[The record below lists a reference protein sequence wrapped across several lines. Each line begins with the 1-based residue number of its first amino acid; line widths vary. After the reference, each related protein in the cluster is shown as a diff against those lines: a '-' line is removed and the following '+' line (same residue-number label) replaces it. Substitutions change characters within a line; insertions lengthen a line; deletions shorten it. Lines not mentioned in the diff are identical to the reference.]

1 MAIGRI
7 SGQMLKANLLR
18 SGTDLAFETNL
29 LVLDVTNSYVGVGTA
44 SPARKLHISDTGA
57 LRLPSGTDAQR
68 GTSAN
73 GDIRYNSER
82 SILESYVAGAWRS
95 LPSTGGSAF
104 SLADADGNTG
114 IDVERTTD
122 ENQIHFF
129 VEGLGD
135 VAHIRSDGNIELN
148 NLQISNQT
156 ITGLSTNTDIT
167 ITPNGTG
174 QVAMSSVDIAG
185 GEIDGTVI
193 GANSA
198 AAGTFTTVD
207 TSGNL
212 TVGGNLIVNGSTTT
226 IESTTLSVEDPLIIL
241 AKNNSGGNAN
251 TYDQGLLFN
260 RGSFSNVSFFW
271 DESADEF
278 AFATTSGETG
288 STAGN
293 ITIDS
298 YQTLRAGI
306 IKANT
311 SLDTGAIKALD
322 GTAAITIANSTGI
335 ITAST
340 NLNASAGVDI
350 DADNQSFTVGA
361 SADFT
366 ISHDGTNTTLDNN
379 TGVLRI
385 LGAVGSSIKLNA
397 PCEDV
402 DTQISGDTIVP
413 LFYVDASVDKI
424 GIKTS
429 TPSYTLDIGTATDAV
444 LLPQGNTAARPTAA
458 TGVIRFN
465 TQTGSYE
472 GSQDGSTWVSFVT
485 TDGTTP
491 AISKL
496 SATGDGSTSV
506 FASFFAATPAS
517 AANVLVFI
525 DNVHQEPTE
534 NYTISGTTL
543 TFTSAPHPGARIYAL
558 VGFDYGAGGSGPTNI
573 LTTVTKDAGSS
584 TGTIALDLTKL
595 VNKIIPQTSG
605 DNDQYTLAD
614 GIEGQIMYVVAGGD
628 LSAEYTSMKFAN
640 ARYRDTSGNIVEASN
655 VAFWLPFGGSLTGE
669 SQNTA
674 YNTSVTLIFTD
685 GYWNLPHSIFD

>member
-7 SGQMLKANLLR
+7 SGQMLRANLLR

-82 SILESYVAGAWRS
+82 SILEGYVAGAWTNLSSASS
-95 LPSTGGSAF
+95 L
-104 SLADADGNTG
+104 LDADENTG
-114 IDVERTTD
+114 VQVERTAD

-129 VEGLGD
+129 VEGQGD

-174 QVAMSSVDIAG
+174 QVAMTSVDIAG

-207 TSGNL
+207 TSGNV

-226 IESTTLSVEDPLIIL
+226 IESTTLSIEDPLLIL

-251 TYDQGLLFN
+251 TYDQGILFN
-260 RGSFSNVSFFW
+260 RGSFSNVAFFW
-271 DESADEF
+271 DESLDEF
-278 AFATTSGETG
+278 AFATTSAETG
-288 STAGN
+288 ATAGN
-293 ITIDS
+293 ITIDA
-298 YQTLRAGI
+298 YQKLHAGI
-306 IKANT
+306 IVAGT

-322 GTAAITIANSTGI
+322 GTAAITIANSTGV

-340 NLNASAGVDI
+340 NLNANAGLDI
-350 DADNQSFTVGA
+350 AADSQSFTVGA

-366 ISHDGTNTTLDNN
+366 IAHDGTDTTLDNN
-379 TGVLRI
+379 TGI
-385 LGAVGSSIKLNA
+385 LKIQGASGSSIQINSDA
-397 PCEDV
+397 ASV
-402 DTQISGDTIVP
+402 DTQISGDNTAAL
-413 LFYVDASVDKI
+413 LFVKASTDKI
-424 GIKTS
+424 GIATNS
-429 TPSYTLDIGTATDAV
+429 PSYILDINSTDAV
-444 LLPQGNTAARPTAA
+444 RLPQGNTAARPTAA

-496 SATGDGSTSV
+496 SATGDGSTSI
-506 FASFFAATPAS
+506 FSSFFAATPAS

-605 DNDQYTLAD
+605 DDDQYTLAD
-614 GIEGQIMYVVAGGD
+614 GIEGQIMYIVAGGD

-640 ARYRDTSGNIVEASN
+640 ARWRNTSGNIVEASN

>member
-29 LVLDVTNSYVGVGTA
+29 LVLDVTNSYVGIGTA

-57 LRLPSGTDAQR
+57 LRLPSGSDAQR
-68 GTSAN
+68 GTAAN
-73 GDIRYNSER
+73 GDIRYNSDR
-82 SILESYVAGAWRS
+82 NILEGYVNSAWTNLSSAAS
-95 LPSTGGSAF
+95 L
-104 SLADADGNTG
+104 LDADENTG
-114 IDVERTTD
+114 VQVERTTD

-129 VEGLGD
+129 VEGQGD
-135 VAHIRSDGNIELN
+135 VAHIRSNGNIELN
-148 NLQISNQT
+148 NLQIANQT

-174 QVAMSSVDIAG
+174 QVAMTSVDIAG

-207 TSGNL
+207 TSGNV

-226 IESTTLSVEDPLIIL
+226 IESTTLSIEDPLLIL

-251 TYDQGLLFN
+251 TYDQGILFN
-260 RGSFSNVSFFW
+260 RGSFSNVAFFW
-271 DESADEF
+271 DESLDEF
-278 AFATTSGETG
+278 AFATTSAETG

-293 ITIDS
+293 ITIDA
-298 YQTLRAGI
+298 YQKLHAGI
-306 IKANT
+306 IVAGT

-322 GTAAITIANSTGI
+322 GTAAITIANSTGV

-340 NLNASAGVDI
+340 NLNANAGLDI
-350 DADNQSFTVGA
+350 AADSQSFTVGA

-366 ISHDGTNTTLDNN
+366 IAHDGTDTTLDNN
-379 TGVLRI
+379 TGI
-385 LGAVGSSIKLNA
+385 LKIQGASGSSIQINSDA
-397 PCEDV
+397 ASV
-402 DTQISGDTIVP
+402 DTQISGDNTAAL
-413 LFYVDASVDKI
+413 LFVKASTDKI
-424 GIKTS
+424 GIATNS
-429 TPSYTLDIGTATDAV
+429 PSYILDINDTGAV
-444 LLPQGNTAARPTAA
+444 RLPQGNTAARPTAA

-465 TQTGSYE
+465 TQTGYYE
-472 GSQDGSTWVSFVT
+472 GSQDGSTWISFVT

-496 SATGDGSTSV
+496 SATGDGSTSI
-506 FASFFAATPAS
+506 FTSFFAATPAS

-573 LTTVTKDAGSS
+573 LTTITKDAGSS

-595 VNKIIPQTSG
+595 VNKIIPQISG

-628 LSAEYTSMKFAN
+628 LSSEYTSMKFAN
-640 ARYRDTSGNIVEASN
+640 ARYRDVSGNIVEASN
-655 VAFWLPFGGSLTGE
+655 VAFWLPFGGNLTGE

>member
-1 MAIGRI
+1 VGGFWRI
-7 SGQMLKANLLR
+7 L
-18 SGTDLAFETNL
+18 
-29 LVLDVTNSYVGVGTA
+29 
-44 SPARKLHISDTGA
+44 PA
-57 LRLPSGTDAQR
+57 
-68 GTSAN
+68 
-73 GDIRYNSER
+73 
-82 SILESYVAGAWRS
+82 
-95 LPSTGGSAF
+95 TGGSVF
-104 SLADADGNTG
+104 SLTDSDGNTG
-114 IDVERTTD
+114 IEVERTPD
-122 ENQIHFF
+122 QNEIHFF
-129 VEGLGD
+129 TESSGD
-135 VAHIRSDGNIELN
+135 VAHIRDNGNIELN

-156 ITGLSTNTDIT
+156 ITGLVTNADIT

-174 QVAMSSVDIAG
+174 SVVMSKVDING
-185 GEIDGTVI
+185 GSIDGTTI
-193 GANSA
+193 GAAAA

-207 TSGNL
+207 TSGNV

-226 IESTTLSVEDPLIIL
+226 IESTTLSIEDPLLIL

-251 TYDQGLLFN
+251 TYDQGILFN
-260 RGSFSNVSFFW
+260 RGSFSNVAFFW

-278 AFATTSGETG
+278 AFATTSAETG

-322 GTAAITIANSTGI
+322 GTAAITIANSTGV
-335 ITAST
+335 ITATT
-340 NLNASAGVDI
+340 NLNANAGLDI
-350 DADNQSFTVGA
+350 AADSQSFTVGA

-366 ISHDGTNTTLDNN
+366 ISHDGTNTTIDNN
-379 TGVLRI
+379 TGI
-385 LGAVGSSIKLNA
+385 LKIEGAASSSIQINA
-397 PCEDV
+397 AGADV
-402 DTQISGDTIVP
+402 DTQISGDNSAA
-413 LFYVDASVDKI
+413 LFYADAGNDRI

-573 LTTVTKDAGSS
+573 LTTITKDAGSS

-605 DNDQYTLAD
+605 DDDQYTLAN

-628 LSAEYTSMKFAN
+628 LSSEYTSMKFAN
-640 ARYRDTSGNIVEASN
+640 ARYRDVSGNIVEESN
-655 VAFWLPFGGSLTGE
+655 VAFWLPFGGNLEGQ

>member
-29 LVLDVTNSYVGVGTA
+29 LVLDVTNSYVGIGTA

-57 LRLPSGTDAQR
+57 LRLPSGSDAQR
-68 GTSAN
+68 GTAAN

-82 SILESYVAGAWRS
+82 NIMEGYVNGAWQNLSSASS
-95 LPSTGGSAF
+95 LLDT
-104 SLADADGNTG
+104 DENTG
-114 IDVERTTD
+114 IQVERNTD

-129 VEGLGD
+129 VEGQGD
-135 VAHIRSDGNIELN
+135 VAHIRSNGNIELN
-148 NLQISNQT
+148 NLNIASQT
-156 ITGLSTNTDIT
+156 VTGLVTNADIT

-174 QVAMSSVDIAG
+174 QVAMTSVDIAG

-207 TSGNL
+207 TSGNV

-226 IESTTLSVEDPLIIL
+226 IESTTLSIEDPLLIL

-251 TYDQGLLFN
+251 TYDQGILFN
-260 RGSFSNVSFFW
+260 RGSFSNVAFFW

-278 AFATTSGETG
+278 AFATTSAETG
-288 STAGN
+288 ATAGN

-298 YQTLRAGI
+298 YQKFHAGI
-306 IKANT
+306 IVAGT
-311 SLDTGAIKALD
+311 SLDTGAIKAVD
-322 GTAAITIANSTGI
+322 GTAAITIASSTGV

-340 NLNASAGVDI
+340 NLNANAGLDI
-350 DADNQSFTVGA
+350 AADSQSFSVGA

-366 ISHDGTNTTLDNN
+366 IAHDGTNTTLDNN

-385 LGAVGSSIKLNA
+385 VGAAGSSIQINSDA
-397 PCEDV
+397 ASV
-402 DTQISGDTIVP
+402 DTQISGDNTAAL
-413 LFYVDASVDKI
+413 LFVKASTDKI
-424 GIKTS
+424 GIATNS
-429 TPSYTLDIGTATDAV
+429 PSYILDINDTGAV
-444 LLPQGNTAARPTAA
+444 RLPQGNTAARPTAA

-465 TQTGSYE
+465 TQTGNYE

-496 SATGDGSTSV
+496 SATGDGSTSI
-506 FASFFAATPAS
+506 FTNFFAATPVS

-543 TFTSAPHPGARIYAL
+543 TFTSAPHAAARIYAL
-558 VGFDYGAGGSGPTNI
+558 IGFDSSNGGSGSGKLDI
-573 LTTVTKDAGSS
+573 S
-584 TGTIALDLTKL
+584 TLKTIA
-595 VNKIIPQTSG
+595 
-605 DNDQYTLAD
+605 A
-614 GIEGQIMYVVAGGD
+614 A
-628 LSAEYTSMKFAN
+628 SATYA
-640 ARYRDTSGNIVEASN
+640 
-655 VAFWLPFGGSLTGE
+655 AFQSAIAAL
-669 SQNTA
+669 
-674 YNTSVTLIFTD
+674 
-685 GYWNLPHSIFD
+685 

>member
-29 LVLDVTNSYVGVGTA
+29 LVLDVTNSYVGIGTA
-44 SPARKLHISDTGA
+44 SPARKLHVSDTGA
-57 LRLPSGTDAQR
+57 IRLPSGSDAQR
-68 GTSAN
+68 GTAAN
-73 GDIRYNSER
+73 GDIRYNSDR
-82 SILESYVAGAWRS
+82 NSIEGYVNGAWTNLS
-95 LPSTGGSAF
+95 SAN
-104 SLADADGNTG
+104 LLVDADENTG
-114 IDVERTTD
+114 IAVERTAD
-122 ENQIHFF
+122 QNEIHFF
-129 VEGLGD
+129 TEASGD
-135 VAHIRSDGNIELN
+135 VAHIRDNGNIELN
-148 NLQISNQT
+148 NLQIANQT

-174 QVAMSSVDIAG
+174 QVAMTSVDIAG

-207 TSGNL
+207 TSGNV
-212 TVGGNLIVNGSTTT
+212 TVGGNLIVNGTTTT
-226 IESTTLSVEDPLIIL
+226 IESTTLTIEDPLIIL

-288 STAGN
+288 ATAGN

-298 YQTLRAGI
+298 YQQLRAGI

-322 GTAAITIANSTGI
+322 GTAAITIADSTGV

-340 NLNASAGVDI
+340 NLNANAGLDI
-350 DADNQSFTVGA
+350 AADNQSFTVGA

-573 LTTVTKDAGSS
+573 LTTVTKDAVTN

-595 VNKIIPQTSG
+595 VNKIVPQTAG
-605 DNDQYTLAD
+605 DSDQYTLAD

-628 LSAEYTSMKFAN
+628 LSSEYTTIKFDN
-640 ARYRDTSGNIVEASN
+640 ARYRNTSGNIVEASN
-655 VAFWLPFGGSLTGE
+655 IGWWLPFGGNLTGD
-669 SQNTA
+669 SQLTA

>member
-29 LVLDVTNSYVGVGTA
+29 LVLDVTNSYVGIGTA

-57 LRLPSGTDAQR
+57 LRLPSGSDAQR
-68 GTSAN
+68 GTAAN

-82 SILESYVAGAWRS
+82 NIMEGYVNGAWQNLSSASS
-95 LPSTGGSAF
+95 LLDTEE
-104 SLADADGNTG
+104 NTG
-114 IDVERTTD
+114 VQVERNTD

-129 VEGLGD
+129 VEGQGD
-135 VAHIRSDGNIELN
+135 VAHIRSNGNIELN
-148 NLQISNQT
+148 NLQIANQT

-174 QVAMSSVDIAG
+174 SVAMTKVNIDG
-185 GEIDGTVI
+185 GSIDGTTI
-193 GANSA
+193 GAAAA

-207 TSGNL
+207 TSGNV

-226 IESTTLSVEDPLIIL
+226 IESTTLSIEDPLLIL

-251 TYDQGLLFN
+251 TYDQGILFN
-260 RGSFSNVSFFW
+260 RGSFSNVAFFW
-271 DESADEF
+271 DESLDEF
-278 AFATTSGETG
+278 AFATTSAETG

-298 YQTLRAGI
+298 YQKLHAGI
-306 IKANT
+306 IVAGT

-322 GTAAITIANSTGI
+322 GTAAITIASSTGV

-340 NLNASAGVDI
+340 NLNANAGLDI
-350 DADNQSFTVGA
+350 AADSQSFTVGA
-361 SADFT
+361 GADFT
-366 ISHDGTNTTLDNN
+366 IAHDGTDTTLDNN
-379 TGVLRI
+379 TGI
-385 LGAVGSSIKLNA
+385 LKIQGASGSSIQINSDA
-397 PCEDV
+397 ASV
-402 DTQISGDTIVP
+402 DTQISGDNTAAL
-413 LFYVDASVDKI
+413 LFVKASTDKI
-424 GIKTS
+424 GIATNS
-429 TPSYTLDIGTATDAV
+429 PSYILDINDTGAV
-444 LLPQGNTAARPTAA
+444 RLPQGNTAARPTAA

-465 TQTGSYE
+465 TQTGYYE

-496 SATGDGSTSV
+496 SATGDGSTSIFTGF
-506 FASFFAATPAS
+506 FASTPVS

-543 TFTSAPHPGARIYAL
+543 TFTSAPHPAARIYAL
-558 VGFDYGAGGSGPTNI
+558 IGFDSSNGGSGSTNI
-573 LTTVTKDAGSS
+573 LTTVTKDAGSQ
-584 TGTIALDLTKL
+584 TGTIALDLTKS
-595 VNKIIPQTSG
+595 VNKIVPWISG
-605 DNDQYTLAD
+605 DDDQYTLAD
-614 GIEGQIMYVVAGGD
+614 GVEGQIMYIVAGGTVASD
-628 LSAEYTSMKFAN
+628 YTSMKFAH
-640 ARYRDTSGNIVEASN
+640 ARYRNSIGNIVEDIN
-655 VAFWLPFGGSLTGE
+655 VAYWLPFGGNLNGE
-669 SQNTA
+669 SINTA

-685 GYWNLPHSIFD
+685 GHWNLPHSIFD